1 MTDTK
6 FEMTN
11 KIYREMF
18 INHLTYQWGWN
29 YERQQADGCLFTL
42 TPVLK
47 RIYKDA
53 PVEAKERAI
62 KRHLEFFNTHA
73 TLAPL
78 LFGLIAALEVN
89 TPEDEKDSITSI
101 KTGLM
106 GPIAGLGD
114 GLFWFTLWPICAS
127 IGATMAVTGNIFGAL
142 FTFVVF
148 NILNQGM
155 KWFGFRIGYTK
166 GMEIIN
172 SGSGD
177 EVIKRISGAATVL
190 GLCVAGCLVST
201 TVKVN
206 VPLVFASGEGKIVV
220 QELIDKIM
228 PCFLPVLVTVF
239 CYWRLK
245 KTNGKEAVLLIFGI
259 MIVSIGLTYLG
270 ILG

>member
-1 MTDTK
+1 
-6 FEMTN
+6 
-11 KIYREMF
+11 
-18 INHLTYQWGWN
+18 
-29 YERQQADGCLFTL
+29 
-42 TPVLK
+42 
-47 RIYKDA
+47 
-53 PVEAKERAI
+53 
-62 KRHLEFFNTHA
+62 
-73 TLAPL
+73 
-78 LFGLIAALEVN
+78 
-89 TPEDEKDSITSI
+89 
-101 KTGLM
+101 M

-127 IGATMAVTGNIFGAL
+127 IGATMAVTGNIFGAI

-177 EVIKRISGAATVL
+177 EVIKRISGTATVL